1 MKKFLWMQFSLFM
14 VLTAMIF
21 GASSGNELVYGG
33 GNDNGAIDTS
43 KWHGEGMSYQGD
55 VHTLVDNGITYLGG
69 VPLDGGKGGIY
80 QAISTQVGK
89 TYKVTAT
96 LIGANHYKPNELH
109 DFTLGSSY
117 VTVDAS
123 KPTPTSTP
131 LTSTALVTG
140 NTPQTVETTFTATSA
155 TSYVSLRGD
164 TGYRYPKA
172 SRISVKEVTSVNVDK
187 IDSISGPSTI
197 HPGEVITV
205 NIDYATGDKDMV
217 FTLQGSK
224 DPWEGHIVRRF
235 HSNEDGRSVTFTVPN
250 DIPEGTPLMYQ
261 AILTKKGKGWSD
273 RVAVKYQ
280 VGVTYVNLP
289 TSKFIFGVNVGGDA
303 VNIDGNQWLSDA
315 QAIQEGFIYVNPKYH
330 TTTEVTPNP
339 VVDTDT
345 DTMLNSVRWTP
356 QNWGIQKKMANGTY
370 TVAVWIMEN
379 YKDYAKSINLSVEN
393 QTQKNIGSL
402 KKGQWKKYTY
412 SNVQVN
418 DGKLDITLQ
427 GKGDVHMM
435 GFAVFGSGIIIPDT
449 TPPVITLNGAN
460 PQTIPVGTSY
470 QELGASA
477 TDDVDGDISNRVK
490 IDASEVNTNTAGTYT
505 VRYSVSDAAGH
516 EATATRDVIVDTVT
530 PPIGDK
536 KPWEYG
542 ALRVS
547 NDKHMLQ
554 NGNHGFFWM
563 GDTAW
568 HLARNYILPAGDLAL
583 TAGSGKS
590 LSTADINS
598 YLENRVAKG
607 FSVIQI
613 SAVQDGDWLTNS
625 SVSYAPFV
633 TIGKKGQWGKLK
645 EAYWKKVD
653 YVIEEA
659 RKLGLYVAL
668 LPAWNMNL
676 AGDGLVTRDK
686 ATAYGKA
693 IANRYKNKKNIIWV
707 VGGDSSRD
715 SSKSDTGWT
724 RKVEIWNALG
734 QAIQNVVGQSQ
745 LMTYHGGG
753 DIVWPEKNLGNGWLD
768 FYMIQSGHSKDQSA
782 ANKYLKDLYTA
793 NLGKPVIDAEP
804 RYEGIHAQFNASHPV
819 YEAKDVRETE
829 YRQLFSGAFGVTY
842 GNQAIWQFWMH
853 GNIFESGEPIKEWQ
867 DALNDP
873 GAQQITYVAKL
884 MKSRPILGRV
894 PNQSLIGS
902 GNAIATKGNGYAMV
916 YLPKGGSVTVNL
928 SKIASNVKAWWYNP
942 RTGDATPIDTYN
954 NKNTQMF
961 DTSDTQDM
969 VLVLDDTSRGFG
981 TPGQ

>member
-1 MKKFLWMQFSLFM
+1 M
-14 VLTAMIF
+14 
-21 GASSGNELVYGG
+21 
-33 GNDNGAIDTS
+33 
-43 KWHGEGMSYQGD
+43 
-55 VHTLVDNGITYLGG
+55 
-69 VPLDGGKGGIY
+69 
-80 QAISTQVGK
+80 
-89 TYKVTAT
+89 
-96 LIGANHYKPNELH
+96 
-109 DFTLGSSY
+109 
-117 VTVDAS
+117 
-123 KPTPTSTP
+123 
-131 LTSTALVTG
+131 
-140 NTPQTVETTFTATSA
+140 
-155 TSYVSLRGD
+155 
-164 TGYRYPKA
+164 
-172 SRISVKEVTSVNVDK
+172 KEVTSVNVDK

-315 QAIQEGFIYVNPKYH
+315 QAIQKGLTYVNPKYH

-339 VVDTDT
+339 AVDTDT
-345 DTMLNSVRWTP
+345 DSMLNSVRWTP
-356 QNWGIQKKMANGTY
+356 QHWGIQKAIANGTY

-490 IDASEVNTNTAGTYT
+490 IDASEVNTNSSGTYT

-516 EATATRDVIVDTVT
+516 EATATRDVVVDTVT

-568 HLARNYILPAGDLAL
+568 QMPWKLTKGEIKTYI
-583 TAGSGKS
+583 T
-590 LSTADINS
+590 
-598 YLENRVAKG
+598 NRAEKG
-607 FSVIQI
+607 FTVIQI
-613 SAVQDGDWLTNS
+613 SAFDKYGS
-625 SVSYAPFV
+625 GSYANNTEGKFPFNTRTKIDER
-633 TIGKKGQWGKLK
+633 TILNESYWETMDYIITTAKDKGI
-645 EAYWKKVD
+645 Y
-653 YVIEEA
+653 I
-659 RKLGLYVAL
+659 AL
-668 LPAWNMNL
+668 LPGWGSETDSQT
-676 AGDGLVTRDK
+676 AGQYVHNFRSPNEAK
-686 ATAYGKA
+686 IYGKL
-693 IANRYKNKKNIIWV
+693 IAERYNDIQRFPNIIWV
-707 VGGDSSRD
+707 NGGDTNPD
-715 SSKSDTGWT
+715 HDYEHK
-724 RKVEIWNALG
+724 IWDALG
-734 QAIQNVVGQSQ
+734 STIKKYDTNHR
-745 LMTYHGGG
+745 LMTFHQGGG
-753 DIVWPEKNLGNGWLD
+753 SFSTWLNEQIWLD
-768 FYMIQSGHSKDQSA
+768 FNMLQSGHCTTMDA
-782 ANKYLKDLYTA
+782 ANRLLIENYRKSRPILDGEPLYETIEYCFY
-793 NLGKPVIDAEP
+793 NSKRGKRFDD
-804 RYEGIHAQFNASHPV
+804 S
-819 YEAKDVRETE
+819 DVREIA
-829 YRQLFSGAFGVTY
+829 YRQLFSGAFGHTY
-842 GNQAIWQFWMH
+842 GHHSIWQFSKVK
-853 GNIFESGEPIKEWQ
+853 NIYKKDGTLVDGIESTTKSWQ

-873 GAQQITYVAKL
+873 GAQQMTYVAKL

-954 NKNTQMF
+954 NKNTQIF